1 MMISQKV
8 RIDFFEGEA
17 RKILRTEL
25 LKISSFF
32 EMKSHADRTLVAVS
46 QLFAIGFKNGNCDFV
61 QENDMEMIFPQT
73 LAGKFAFVSER
84 NHLLTSSP

>member
-25 LKISSFF
+25 LKISSFL
-32 EMKSHADRTLVAVS
+32 EMKSHADRTLWQSLNYLPYSLITVTAI
-46 QLFAIGFKNGNCDFV
+46 LFKR
-61 QENDMEMIFPQT
+61 MIW
-73 LAGKFAFVSER
+73 K
-84 NHLLTSSP
+84 

>member
-1 MMISQKV
+1 MLLLNDDIAKV

-32 EMKSHADRTLVAVS
+32 EMKSHADRTLWQS
-46 QLFAIGFKNGNCDFV
+46 LNYL
-61 QENDMEMIFPQT
+61 P
-73 LAGKFAFVSER
+73 
-84 NHLLTSSP
+84 

>member
-32 EMKSHADRTLVAVS
+32 EMKSHADRTLWQSLNYLPYGLKTVTAI
-46 QLFAIGFKNGNCDFV
+46 LFKR
-61 QENDMEMIFPQT
+61 MIW
-73 LAGKFAFVSER
+73 K
-84 NHLLTSSP
+84 

>member
-25 LKISSFF
+25 LKISSFL
-32 EMKSHADRTLVAVS
+32 EMKSHADRTLWQS
-46 QLFAIGFKNGNCDFV
+46 LNYL
-61 QENDMEMIFPQT
+61 P
-73 LAGKFAFVSER
+73 
-84 NHLLTSSP
+84 